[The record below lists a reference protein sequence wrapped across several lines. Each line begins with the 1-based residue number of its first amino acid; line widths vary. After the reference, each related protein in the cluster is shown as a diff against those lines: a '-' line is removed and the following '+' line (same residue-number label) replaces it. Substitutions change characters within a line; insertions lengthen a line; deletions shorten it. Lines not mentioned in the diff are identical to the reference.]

1 MLDFATIR
9 RAEVNYAAF
18 HGGLDVLMEKAGSAV
33 AEEIRK
39 TVRKG
44 SRILFLCGTGNN
56 GGDGITAARLL
67 SGEYETTV
75 IIASGGGKVKTELA
89 ANAMEKYHGRIA
101 SFEDAEVEVA
111 KTDYIVDAL
120 LGTGSKRSLR
130 EPVLSAV
137 RMMNGSGKGILS
149 VDVPTGLGTRERVKP
164 SVTVTFTGRKK
175 GMTQGNSGIIRIA
188 DIGIPEDCFSDAG
201 PGDFI
206 FYPIPEA
213 DSHKGMNGIVS
224 VIAGWESFG
233 AGVMT
238 SLSALRTGV
247 DLVKVYLPKDRMMA
261 FYGYSPELMLNE
273 LDSGSIDEINRSHCL
288 LIGPGMGKE
297 GFDREA
303 AENVIR
309 KCGVPMVIDANTLK
323 IIDRSM
329 LKGKKVVVTPHHG
342 EFEIFSGLSATE
354 RNARLVARETG
365 CVVLLKGRTDII
377 TDGKT
382 TFHGVGGNARMTM
395 GGTGDMLA
403 GLVAG
408 FVARGMPLLNAASFA
423 AYVNKTA
430 GELAF
435 VEKGYWYSAMDM
447 MEKFPFVI
455 NDARMKAHQL

>member
-18 HGGLDVLMEKAGSAV
+18 HGGLGVLMERAGRAV

-44 SRILFLCGTGNN
+44 SGILFLCGSGNN
-56 GGDGITAARLL
+56 GGDGITAAGFL

-75 IIASGGGKVKTELA
+75 IIASGDGKVKTELA
-89 ANAMEKYHGRIA
+89 ANALEKYHGRMA
-101 SFEDAEVEVA
+101 PFEDAEREGA
-111 KTDYIVDAL
+111 KADYIVDAL

-130 EPVLSAV
+130 EPVLTAV
-137 RMMNGSGKGILS
+137 RIMNESGKEILS
-149 VDVPTGLGTRERVKP
+149 VDIPTGLGTREAVKP

-175 GMTQGNSGIIRIA
+175 GMTPRNSGIIRIA
-188 DIGIPEDCFSDAG
+188 DVGIPDDCFSNSG

-213 DSHKGMNGIVS
+213 ASHKGMNGIVS
-224 VIAGWESFG
+224 VVAGWESFG

-247 DLVKVYLPKDRMMA
+247 DLVKVYLPKDRIMA

-273 LDSGSIDEINRSHCL
+273 FDRGSIDEINRSHCL

-303 AENVIR
+303 AESTIR
-309 KCGVPMVIDANTLK
+309 ECRVPMVIDANTLK
-323 IIDRSM
+323 VIDRSL
-329 LKGKKVVVTPHHG
+329 LKGKEVVVTPHHG
-342 EFEIFSGLSATE
+342 EFEIFSGLKPTE
-354 RNARLVARETG
+354 RNARSVARETG
-365 CVVLLKGRTDII
+365 CVVLLKGSTDII

-382 TFHGVGGNARMTM
+382 TLHGVGGNARMTM

-408 FVARGMPLLNAASFA
+408 FTARGMPLLNAASFS
-423 AYVNKTA
+423 AYVNKSA

-455 NDARMKAHQL
+455 NDARMKANHA